1 MDSDSNFVSSISFCA
16 GIVKVKE
23 HDISSR
29 TMTKGRKNA
38 SLWILCNNHTQ
49 KRENLLCVL
58 YQKMLQFQKEH
69 DMLLSKEK
77 PLVGSVRAER
87 RLWKH
92 GDLPRPIPYIKEE
105 KIL

>member
-1 MDSDSNFVSSISFCA
+1 MLKNEKIFCA
-16 GIVKVKE
+16 FCIK
-23 HDISSR
+23 
-29 TMTKGRKNA
+29 
-38 SLWILCNNHTQ
+38 
-49 KRENLLCVL
+49 
-58 YQKMLQFQKEH
+58 KMLQFQKEH

>member
-92 GDLPRPIPYIKEE
+92 GDFPRPIPYIKEE

>member
-16 GIVKVKE
+16 EIVKVKE

-49 KRENLLCVL
+49 K
-58 YQKMLQFQKEH
+58 
-69 DMLLSKEK
+69 
-77 PLVGSVRAER
+77 
-87 RLWKH
+87 
-92 GDLPRPIPYIKEE
+92 
-105 KIL
+105 